1 MDYTLLMTEASKI
14 FAGAVLGTLVTTWY
28 KNKNDKRKE
37 RKELFVRLV
46 AAKGYMRL
54 PQRVIDDINMIEII
68 FRGEKKVIEKY
79 RTYYADL
86 CTPVEQINHD
96 KTAADLWD
104 LLREMG
110 NCVGY
115 KNLDNNT
122 LHQGYLPTGSL
133 NEHTFQMDFQKAV
146 IPFLKSMAFWA
157 ESGKDLNP
165 LLIEFYENFP
175 YPPPPASPPEQKPDE
190 PIKPE

>member
-1 MDYTLLMTEASKI
+1 MDYTILITEASKI
-14 FAGAVLGTLVTTWY
+14 FAGGVLGTIVTTWY
-28 KNKNDKRKE
+28 KNRNDKKKE

-68 FRGEKKVIEKY
+68 FKGEKKVIEKY
-79 RTYYADL
+79 RIYYADL

-96 KTAADLWD
+96 KTSADLWD

-133 NEHTFQMDFQKAV
+133 NEHTFQMEFQKSV
-146 IPFLKSMAFWA
+146 IPYLKKQA
-157 ESGKDLNP
+157 EVAEVGKELNE
-165 LLIEFYENFP
+165 LLIDFYKN
-175 YPPPPASPPEQKPDE
+175 YPPQFPKNTDE
-190 PIKPE
+190 PTQPE